1 MRRPLRFS
9 LENLLGAT
17 FWMALWFGTFVMAYR
32 MFRLKLPAPITY
44 SLGFA
49 LWCLL
54 VAAPIV
60 GLAALLGR
68 TKEGLQL
75 AGLVV
80 LMGMLMAALMA
91 LNLLVTLF
99 H

>member
-1 MRRPLRFS
+1 MRRPLQFS

-44 SLGFA
+44 TLGFA

-54 VAAPIV
+54 AAAPIV
-60 GLAALLGR
+60 GFAALLGR

-80 LMGMLMAALMA
+80 LMGVTMA
-91 LNLLVTLF
+91 LGMLITLIR
-99 H
+99 